1 MFEVSMLPLHL
12 QLFADGGDGGS
23 AGSAPAAA
31 GQGEGGGEA
40 AVAVS
45 EGLAAAPS
53 SAPLTEQ
60 QREEMFRALI
70 KGEYKDLYE
79 REIRRLLQN
88 RFRHS
93 DAKLRRLDALSPLL
107 DRLCARYGVDPG
119 DVEGLRR
126 ALDAEDAQAAKPR
139 PAEGH
144 SEAAEAAGENAA
156 DEAEVDF
163 TASDARGDQQED
175 VSGAIVSA
183 WLSQAEALR
192 ETVPDFDFSRES
204 ANEDFTRLLA
214 AGLPVETA
222 YEIVHRD
229 ELLESGMRYAA
240 RETERRLLGALSARV
255 GRPGENALSSSGAAL
270 VKSDPRSMTK
280 AERRE
285 IARRAMRG
293 EKITF

>member
-1 MFEVSMLPLHL
+1 MFDVSRFPLDI
-12 QLFADGGDGGS
+12 QRFAEGGSAAGGD

-31 GQGEGGGEA
+31 GQGEGGGSA
-40 AVAVS
+40 AVAVA

-70 KGEYKDLYE
+70 KGEYKDLYD
-79 REIRRLLQN
+79 REIRHLLQS
-88 RFRHS
+88 RFRKT
-93 DAKLRRLDALSPLL
+93 DGKLKRLEILDPLL
-107 DRLCARYGVDPG
+107 DRLCTRYGVDPG
-119 DVEGLRR
+119 DIEGLSR
-126 ALDAEDAQAAKPR
+126 ALDAEDSEESDTR

-144 SEAAEAAGENAA
+144 SEATETDGADRESENDGDGTA
-156 DEAEVDF
+156 D
-163 TASDARGDQQED
+163 
-175 VSGAIVSA
+175 AIVSQ

-192 ETVPDFDFSRES
+192 ETVPDFDFSRET
-204 ANEDFTRLLA
+204 ANEEFAQLLA

-222 YEIVHRD
+222 YEVVHRN

-240 RETERRLLGALSARV
+240 RETERRILGALAARG
-255 GRPGENALSSSGAAL
+255 GRPGENGLSTNGAAL
-270 VKSDPRSMTK
+270 VKSDPRSLTK

>member
-1 MFEVSMLPLHL
+1 MFDVSRFPLDL
-12 QLFADGGDGGS
+12 QRFAEGGDGGGGD

-31 GQGEGGGEA
+31 GQGEGGGSA
-40 AVAVS
+40 AVAVA

-70 KGEYKDLYE
+70 KGEYKDLYD
-79 REIRRLLQN
+79 REIRHLLQS
-88 RFRHS
+88 RFRKT
-93 DAKLRRLDALSPLL
+93 DGKLRRLELLDPLL
-107 DRLCARYGVDPG
+107 DRLCTRYGVDLG
-119 DVEGLRR
+119 DIEGLSRM
-126 ALDAEDAQAAKPR
+126 LDAEDEEAITR

-144 SEAAEAAGENAA
+144 SESTENGDAEESEHGS
-156 DEAEVDF
+156 EAE
-163 TASDARGDQQED
+163 T
-175 VSGAIVSA
+175 IVSQ

-192 ETVPDFDFSRES
+192 ETVPDFDFSRET
-204 ANEDFTRLLA
+204 ANEDFARLLA

-222 YEIVHRD
+222 YEVVHRN

-240 RETERRLLGALSARV
+240 RETERRILGALAARG
-255 GRPGENALSSSGAAL
+255 GRPGENGLSTNGAAL
-270 VKSDPRSMTK
+270 VKSDPRSLTR

>member
-1 MFEVSMLPLHL
+1 MIDVSMLPLNL

-107 DRLCARYGVDPG
+107 DRLCARYGVDFG

-126 ALDAEDAQAAKPR
+126 ALDAEDAQEAMPR

-144 SEAAEAAGENAA
+144 SEAAEAADETDAA
-156 DEAEVDF
+156 FSAG
-163 TASDARGDQQED
+163 DARGDQQED
-175 VSGAIVSA
+175 VSGAIVAA
-183 WLSQAEALR
+183 WLAQADALR

-204 ANEDFTRLLA
+204 ANEDFARLLA

-240 RETERRLLGALSARV
+240 RETERRLLGALAARG
-255 GRPGENALSSSGAAL
+255 GRPGENALSSGSAAL

>member
-1 MFEVSMLPLHL
+1 MFDVSMLPLNL
-12 QLFADGGDGGS
+12 QCFADGGDGAS
-23 AGSAPAAA
+23 EGSAPAAA
-31 GQGEGGGEA
+31 GQGEGGDA

-93 DAKLRRLDALSPLL
+93 DARLRRLETLSPLL
-107 DRLCARYGVDPG
+107 DRLCARFGVEQG
-119 DVEGLRR
+119 DVEGLCR
-126 ALDAEDAQAAKPR
+126 ALDAEDAQEAKLR
-139 PAEGH
+139 PVEGH
-144 SEAAEAAGENAA
+144 SEAADTDGEADKQDDAA
-156 DEAEVDF
+156 E
-163 TASDARGDQQED
+163 
-175 VSGAIVSA
+175 AIVAA

-204 ANEDFTRLLA
+204 ANEDFARLLA

-240 RETERRLLGALSARV
+240 RETERRLLGALAAR
-255 GRPGENALSSSGAAL
+255 GARPGENALSPNGAAL

>member
-23 AGSAPAAA
+23 TGSAPAAA

-40 AVAVS
+40 AVAVA

-93 DAKLRRLDALSPLL
+93 DARLRRLETLSPLL
-107 DRLCARYGVDPG
+107 DRLCARFGVEQG
-119 DVEGLRR
+119 DVEGLCR
-126 ALDAEDAQAAKPR
+126 ALDDEDAQEAKLR

-144 SEAAEAAGENAA
+144 SEAAEAAGEDGKLETLERETRGEQDDAA
-156 DEAEVDF
+156 D
-163 TASDARGDQQED
+163 
-175 VSGAIVSA
+175 AIVAA

-204 ANEDFTRLLA
+204 TNVDFARLLA

-222 YEIVHRD
+222 YEIVHHD

>member
-1 MFEVSMLPLHL
+1 MIDVSMLPLNL

-23 AGSAPAAA
+23 ALSAPAAA

-93 DAKLRRLDALSPLL
+93 DARLRRLETLSPLL
-107 DRLCARYGVDPG
+107 DRLCARFGVEQG
-119 DVEGLRR
+119 DVEGLCR
-126 ALDAEDAQAAKPR
+126 ALDAEDAQEAKLR
-139 PAEGH
+139 PVEGH
-144 SEAAEAAGENAA
+144 SEAADTDGEADKQDDAA
-156 DEAEVDF
+156 E
-163 TASDARGDQQED
+163 
-175 VSGAIVSA
+175 AIVAA

-204 ANEDFTRLLA
+204 ANEDFARLLA

-240 RETERRLLGALSARV
+240 RETERRLLGALAAR
-255 GRPGENALSSSGAAL
+255 GARPGENALSPNGAAL

>member
-1 MFEVSMLPLHL
+1 MFDYSRLSLHL
-12 QLFADGGDGGS
+12 QHFAEGGDGGS

-79 REIRRLLQN
+79 REIRRLLQS

-93 DAKLRRLDALSPLL
+93 DAKLRRLETLSPLL
-107 DRLCARYGVDPG
+107 DRLCARYGVNPG
-119 DVEGLRR
+119 DIEGLCRV
-126 ALDAEDAQAAKPR
+126 LDSEEAEAANPR

-144 SEAAEAAGENAA
+144 SEAAGAAGENGAGDIPPAREGYAEQDDAA
-156 DEAEVDF
+156 
-163 TASDARGDQQED
+163 
-175 VSGAIVSA
+175 GAIIAA

-204 ANEDFTRLLA
+204 ANEDFARLLA

-240 RETERRLLGALSARV
+240 RETERRLLGALAAR
-255 GRPGENALSSSGAAL
+255 GARPGENALSPNGAAL

>member
-1 MFEVSMLPLHL
+1 MFDVSMLSLNL
-12 QLFADGGDGGS
+12 QLFADGGDGAS

-31 GQGEGGGEA
+31 GQGEGGEA

-107 DRLCARYGVDPG
+107 DRLCARFGVDPG
-119 DVEGLRR
+119 DVEGLQR

-144 SEAAEAAGENAA
+144 SEAAGATVEDAA
-156 DEAEVDF
+156 DEADAAF
-163 TASDARGDQQED
+163 TAGDERGDQQED
-175 VSGAIVSA
+175 LSGAIVSA
-183 WLSQAEALR
+183 WLTQAEALR
-192 ETVPDFDFSRES
+192 EIVPDFDFSRES
-204 ANEDFTRLLA
+204 ANEDFARLLA

-240 RETERRLLGALSARV
+240 RETERRLLGALAARG